1 MTPSPGSGN
10 TPGASTLEDRYLT
23 LDELAH
29 YAGLSRRTL
38 ERYLRDPVHPI
49 KAYRVGKAVR
59 VRKSDY
65 DHWIA
70 DRQAPATTA
79 GADLSDDDRRIAME
93 LRGYRQGRH

>member
-10 TPGASTLEDRYLT
+10 SPAAWMEDPYLT

-38 ERYLRDPVHPI
+38 ERYIRDPVHPI

-59 VRKSDY
+59 VRRSDY
-65 DHWIA
+65 DRWIA
-70 DRQAPATTA
+70 DRQTPATTA